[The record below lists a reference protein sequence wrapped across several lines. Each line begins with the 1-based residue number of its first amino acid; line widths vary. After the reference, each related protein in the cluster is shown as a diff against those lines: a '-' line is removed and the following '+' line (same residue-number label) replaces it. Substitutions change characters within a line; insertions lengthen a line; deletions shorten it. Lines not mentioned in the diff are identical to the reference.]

1 MRRPGSPPGDSAPP
15 AGPGPDGGACG
26 LPGTPEKG
34 QEWWECALCR
44 GRPVAA
50 FFPSS
55 EGAVARAIALCRQCP
70 VRDACLDYARANRI
84 DDGVWGGMSER
95 DRRRLRR

>member
-1 MRRPGSPPGDSAPP
+1 MRQPGSPPSGPVPP
-15 AGPGPDGGACG
+15 AVPGPDGPLG
-26 LPGTPEKG
+26 LPVVPEKG
-34 QEWWECALCR
+34 QEWWECASCR

-50 FFPSS
+50 FFPST
-55 EGAVARAIALCRQCP
+55 EGEVARAIALCRQCP
-70 VRDACLDYARANRI
+70 VRDACLDYARAHRI